1 MKKRFISVA
10 TFCAVL
16 ASTSVWVG
24 CSDYDDDIQNL
35 QGQITANATD
45 LSAAIDEKVNAL
57 TQEINNLK
65 SQEEALSTALETA
78 KAELNE
84 AIADAKT
91 YADAQAE
98 AARVAAIEAAQA
110 EVKAA
115 REALETSLA
124 EANAKIEG
132 LNTTVNGQAEQI
144 AALLDADKTMEQS
157 IAEANAAIEAA
168 NTAIE
173 EVRGLANANSEEL
186 TKLNEDLAAVAD
198 NLKTVETNLSGQIAS
213 LGERVDE
220 AYNQIAANKADA
232 EKQLAQVNSLIKANS
247 DLIAALQEKDEALD
261 AKDAELLADII
272 ENTNGLADLAEKL
285 TAAEELCEQN
295 LVAAKGYTDA
305 QLALLKTSL
314 GLTDETSIDLPAA
327 ITRLGAAEEAIA
339 GIKENIAE
347 LAEKDEELQGLIDA
361 VEKSVDGIKVQVGS
375 IAEQVNKNTEA
386 IKQNAEAIGANA
398 ESIASNAEGI
408 KKLEELTTK
417 LQEDLGKLEA
427 STAENL
433 KAEIEKVMANFENY
447 ATTAAMNQLKETLS
461 ADYAK
466 ADEALATTLRG
477 ELAQSVKDL
486 QEQIDAINL
495 SDFQSQIDNLTG
507 KTDEEIKAL
516 KDKLADDYDDLKTE
530 IGLIMG
536 ESGAIE
542 TVNEAIDGVA
552 ERVTKLETELPELTK
567 SLTDR
572 IRNVE
577 QNISSIQ
584 LELQRRADAAKEVLA
599 GYDNT
604 LGTLFGYTSQLRSIV
619 FKPELY
625 YQGIEAIGVYSY
637 NYNPYKTPD
646 KADVEKDQSND
657 TPEYIIGHPGISVVP
672 DFQASYYLN
681 PSNAAIDTDVENF
694 VVKNHTAAIT
704 RAVGQENIKVKEVEK
719 ADGQIKVTFSMTDAN
734 AIEKLSNSKVDVM
747 ALQYNYKGENG
758 NDTTVISDFAALK
771 QYVITDFKLNK
782 VSAEGNLAEA
792 PHNHLATTAAAAV
805 DDNLNYPYLE
815 IEYTD
820 LDGIDLDKWINVHY
834 KYDGNANDQTWGGQ
848 ETINEKNFKLEYE
861 LIGYKASDTDKT
873 NESKHATIK
882 DNILTVHG
890 VGEEPTENNRK
901 IIGRTPL
908 VRVILRDNNSNQ
920 IAAIGYIRVK
930 ITDKDAI
937 DLIVKA
943 DAITNPY
950 RVLCD
955 DTQVLEETAIT
966 WDKIENE
973 VLGALNMSKDEF
985 EASYKPAVDGF
996 GNCKQYDNS
1005 GADVETTHFGEIEST
1020 HLKDEHSHETMV
1032 LRWTISNNE
1041 AYQLFAGKQMPV
1053 SVSRWVKFE
1062 PVTGQGRDI
1071 YIQVTWTPSAKF
1083 DTPTAAIQNRS
1094 AHKKYGDWHKTNS
1107 REAGYE
1113 ELHVQVGA
1121 ATVPGASCEYEFLVV
1136 SNTFNQNPLD
1146 IIKSGV
1152 NGGGYTDLANNVK
1165 VAYKFAD
1172 NQAKTTYQG
1181 ADGTS
1186 YTVNVTH
1193 DAFGQQSMINA
1204 GGHTL
1209 ATIGWNDGTI
1219 EVADNDVAKNI
1230 INYYTAENGGLAN
1243 ALTLTVKIETT
1254 TCPPGEDLI
1263 KVAGDEFN
1271 VKVIKPI
1278 FVENGRV
1285 PAMTLNNFET
1295 LTQPLSLDF
1304 TDFNDYDPQEFW
1316 NNSGQSVEFWKFYG
1330 VKSIKC
1336 TKVSSNYEK
1345 GGDSDQSYTQLAA
1358 DGTGKKWTNDNFSI
1372 TFTEPTGGIK
1382 LNNMGTVKLDQ
1393 IDMSRSNNFKVR
1405 LQLEVEYAW
1414 GKLYPVV
1421 TFDVNAAPG
1430 ARTLSL

>member
-186 TKLNEDLAAVAD
+186 AKLNEDLAAVAD

-339 GIKENIAE
+339 GIKESIAE
-347 LAEKDEELQGLIDA
+347 LAEKDKELQGLIDA
-361 VEKSVDGIKVQVGS
+361 VEESVAGITAQVGT

-408 KKLEELTTK
+408 KKLEALTTK

-466 ADEALATTLRG
+466 ADETLATTLRG
-477 ELAQSVKDL
+477 ELAQSVKNL

-495 SDFQSQIDNLTG
+495 SDFQTQIDDLTG

-516 KDKLADDYDDLKTE
+516 KQKLSDDYDDLKTQ

-542 TVNEAIDGVA
+542 TVNEAIEGVSD
-552 ERVTKLETELPELTK
+552 RVTKLETELPELTK

-637 NYNPYKTPD
+637 NYQPYNTPD
-646 KADVEKDQSND
+646 EADVEKDQSND
-657 TPEYIIGHPGISVVP
+657 VPSFIPNHAGISVVP

-694 VVKNHTAAIT
+694 VVKNHTATIT
-704 RAVGQENIKVKEVEK
+704 RAVGQGNIQVKEVEK

-734 AIEKLSNSKVDVM
+734 AIEKLSDNKVDVM
-747 ALQYNYKGENG
+747 ALQYNYKSENG

-771 QYVITDFKLNK
+771 QYIITDFKLNK

-792 PHNHLATTAAAAV
+792 PHNHLATTAAQAK
-805 DDNLNYPYLE
+805 DDRYPYLE

-834 KYDGNANDQTWGGQ
+834 VYDGNTNDQTWGGQ

-861 LIGYKASDTDKT
+861 LIGYRASDTDET

-890 VGEEPTENNRK
+890 VDEEPTGNDRK

-937 DLIVKA
+937 DLTVEA

-950 RVLCD
+950 RVLCY

-966 WDKIENE
+966 WKKIENE

-985 EASYKPAVDGF
+985 EASYKPALDGS
-996 GNCKQYDNS
+996 GYCKQYANS
-1005 GADVETTHFGEIEST
+1005 GADAETTHFGEIEST
-1020 HLKDEHSHETMV
+1020 HDSDDQSHETMV
-1032 LRWTISNNE
+1032 LKWTVDNNQ
-1041 AYQLFAGKQMPV
+1041 AYQEFKGKPMPV

-1071 YIQVTWTPSAKF
+1071 YIKVTWTPNAKF
-1083 DTPTAAIQNRS
+1083 DTPTATILNTS

-1121 ATVPGASCEYEFLVV
+1121 ATVPGASCEYESLIV
-1136 SNTFNQNPLD
+1136 SNTFNQDPLD

-1152 NGGGYTDLANNVK
+1152 NGGGYTDLANNVQ

-1172 NQAKTTYQG
+1172 KQAKTTYQG

-1193 DAFGQQSMINA
+1193 DEFAQQSVINA
-1204 GGHTL
+1204 GGQIL
-1209 ATIGWNDGTI
+1209 ATIGWNDGMI
-1219 EVADNDVAKNI
+1219 EVANNDVAKNI

-1254 TCPPGEDLI
+1254 TCKPGENLI
-1263 KVAGDEFN
+1263 KVDGNEFN

-1316 NNSGQSVEFWKFYG
+1316 NNSGQRVEFWNFYG
-1330 VKSIKC
+1330 VKRIKC

-1345 GGDSDQSYTQLAA
+1345 GGDSDQSYTQLTA
-1358 DGTGKKWTNDNFSI
+1358 DGAGKWKNANFSI

-1393 IDMSRSNNFKVR
+1393 IDMSRSNDFKVR

>member
-361 VEKSVDGIKVQVGS
+361 VEESVAGITAQVGT

-398 ESIASNAEGI
+398 ESIALNAEGI

-433 KAEIEKVMANFENY
+433 KAEIEKVMANFQNY

-466 ADEALATTLRG
+466 ADETLATTLRG

-495 SDFQSQIDNLTG
+495 SDFQTQIDNLTG

-516 KDKLADDYDDLKTE
+516 KQKLADDYDDLKTQ

-552 ERVTKLETELPELTK
+552 ERVTKLETELPTLTK
-567 SLTDR
+567 NVTDLTGRMDAVENEINMIYQDIVQNAAIVRMYVSTIEDSLSAL
-572 IRNVE
+572 V
-577 QNISSIQ
+577 
-584 LELQRRADAAKEVLA
+584 
-599 GYDNT
+599 
-604 LGTLFGYTSQLRSIV
+604 GYTSQLRSIV
-619 FKPELY
+619 FSPELY
-625 YQGIEAIGVYSY
+625 YQGIEAIGVWSY
-637 NYNPYKTPD
+637 NYTALKFENET
-646 KADVEKDQSND
+646 ADPTKDQSKDYADETTNKV
-657 TPEYIIGHPGISVVP
+657 SVVP
-672 DFQASYYLN
+672 EVTASYYLN
-681 PSNAAIDTDVENF
+681 PSNAAIDLDASNF
-694 VVKNHTAAIT
+694 KVLLNPGVAVMRAIGEDDISV
-704 RAVGQENIKVKEVEK
+704 AKVEK
-719 ADGQIKVTFSMTDAN
+719 DADDNGKINVTFKMSN
-734 AIEKLSNSKVDVM
+734 ADNISQGIVGGNEGKIDVM
-747 ALQYNYKGENG
+747 ALRYKYSAESG
-758 NDTTVISDFAALK
+758 DTVVTSDFAALK
-771 QYVITDFKLNK
+771 QFVIKGFAINK
-782 VSAEGNLAEA
+782 VYMEGGTDA
-792 PHNHLATTAAAAV
+792 PADAHDFHLATTAQDAINALEN
-805 DDNLNYPYLE
+805 DPDIPYLE
-815 IEYTD
+815 IEYNDEDGLD
-820 LDGIDLDKWINVHY
+820 LNQWINVHY
-834 KYDGNANDQTWGGQ
+834 KMNGSTTETTWGGQ
-848 ETINEKNFKLEYE
+848 AEINKKNFKLKYE
-861 LIGYKASDTDKT
+861 LIGFFADDTDQT
-873 NESKHATIK
+873 SESERAQIDPETG
-882 DNILTVHG
+882 ILTLKV
-890 VGEEPTENNRK
+890 EEGTTGRNN
-901 IIGRTPL
+901 IGRTPL
-908 VRVILRDNNSNQ
+908 VRVSLIDGNSNNQ
-920 IAAIGYIRVK
+920 IAAVGYILVK
-930 ITDKDAI
+930 ITDVNAGNLVAEDNQVIVKDYTVKCGE
-937 DLIVKA
+937 DLIL
-943 DAITNPY
+943 DREN
-950 RVLCD
+950 
-955 DTQVLEETAIT
+955 AIT
-966 WDKIENE
+966 WKEVE
-973 VLGALNMSKDEF
+973 EKVLGQLDMSKEQF
-985 EASYKPAVDGF
+985 EKSYQVDLVPG
-996 GNCKQYDNS
+996 GSTCQQYARQNDTFS
-1005 GADVETTHFGEIEST
+1005 QVEGIGDVSNTGEPG
-1020 HLKDEHSHETMV
+1020 SHETQILKWSV
-1032 LRWTISNNE
+1032 NNVE
-1041 AYQLFAGKQMPV
+1041 AYQQFVTLKKTTV
-1053 SVSRWVKFE
+1053 TTWVCFE
-1062 PVTGQGRDI
+1062 PRNGYGSKI
-1071 YIQVTWTPSAKF
+1071 YVELTWTPANVN
-1083 DTPTAAIQNRS
+1083 AAPQAEILDGD
-1094 AHKKYGDWHKTNS
+1094 KKRADWHATDS
-1107 REAGYE
+1107 REQGYD
-1113 ELHVQVGA
+1113 ELHIQVGN
-1121 ATVPGASCEYEFLVV
+1121 ATVPEAECEYGSMVV
-1136 SNTFNQNPLD
+1136 EDRFNNKPLD
-1146 IIKSGV
+1146 VIKRDLGST
-1152 NGGGYTDLANNVK
+1152 YAALANVANVT
-1165 VAYKFAD
+1165 YKFAPTLEQKKRSYKGASGTD
-1172 NQAKTTYQG
+1172 YVISVS
-1181 ADGTS
+1181 ADGLTIS
-1186 YTVNVTH
+1186 
-1193 DAFGQQSMINA
+1193 S
-1204 GGHTL
+1204 GGFEIAKIEA
-1209 ATIGWNDGTI
+1209 ATGKIMLCETP
-1219 EVADNDVAKNI
+1219 VAKDI
-1230 INYYTAENGGLAN
+1230 INGYGSLNDLAN
-1243 ALTLTVKIETT
+1243 ALTLTVTIENE
-1254 TCPPGEDLI
+1254 TCPPADGIEWLN
-1263 KVAGDEFN
+1263 ESNELN

-1278 FVENGRV
+1278 FISGGEIGE
-1285 PAMTLNNFET
+1285 MTLNDNST
-1295 LTQPLSLDF
+1295 LTQKLKLSF
-1304 TDFNDYDPQEFW
+1304 VDFNGYNPQTFYDKAGTKGTTFW
-1316 NNSGQSVEFWKFYG
+1316 NFYG
-1330 VKSIKC
+1330 VTSIELDRRPGKGIQ
-1336 TKVSSNYEK
+1336 TNY
-1345 GGDSDQSYTQLAA
+1345 
-1358 DGTGKKWTNDNFSI
+1358 TGIIKPFDPEDFEV
-1372 TFTEPTGGIK
+1372 TFTAPTTGSIS
-1382 LNNMGTVKLDQ
+1382 LDNMGTVKLDQ
-1393 IDMSRSNNFKVR
+1393 GENMSRANDFNVYLNLKVS
-1405 LQLEVEYAW
+1405 YKW
-1414 GKLYPVV
+1414 GDLYTQV
-1421 TFDVNAAPG
+1421 TLHVNAAPG
-1430 ARTLSL
+1430 E

>member
-1 MKKRFISVA
+1 
-10 TFCAVL
+10 
-16 ASTSVWVG
+16 
-24 CSDYDDDIQNL
+24 
-35 QGQITANATD
+35 
-45 LSAAIDEKVNAL
+45 
-57 TQEINNLK
+57 
-65 SQEEALSTALETA
+65 
-78 KAELNE
+78 
-84 AIADAKT
+84 
-91 YADAQAE
+91 
-98 AARVAAIEAAQA
+98 
-110 EVKAA
+110 
-115 REALETSLA
+115 
-124 EANAKIEG
+124 
-132 LNTTVNGQAEQI
+132 
-144 AALLDADKTMEQS
+144 
-157 IAEANAAIEAA
+157 
-168 NTAIE
+168 
-173 EVRGLANANSEEL
+173 
-186 TKLNEDLAAVAD
+186 
-198 NLKTVETNLSGQIAS
+198 
-213 LGERVDE
+213 
-220 AYNQIAANKADA
+220 
-232 EKQLAQVNSLIKANS
+232 
-247 DLIAALQEKDEALD
+247 
-261 AKDAELLADII
+261 
-272 ENTNGLADLAEKL
+272 
-285 TAAEELCEQN
+285 
-295 LVAAKGYTDA
+295 
-305 QLALLKTSL
+305 
-314 GLTDETSIDLPAA
+314 
-327 ITRLGAAEEAIA
+327 
-339 GIKENIAE
+339 
-347 LAEKDEELQGLIDA
+347 
-361 VEKSVDGIKVQVGS
+361 
-375 IAEQVNKNTEA
+375 
-386 IKQNAEAIGANA
+386 
-398 ESIASNAEGI
+398 
-408 KKLEELTTK
+408 
-417 LQEDLGKLEA
+417 
-427 STAENL
+427 
-433 KAEIEKVMANFENY
+433 
-447 ATTAAMNQLKETLS
+447 
-461 ADYAK
+461 
-466 ADEALATTLRG
+466 
-477 ELAQSVKDL
+477 
-486 QEQIDAINL
+486 
-495 SDFQSQIDNLTG
+495 
-507 KTDEEIKAL
+507 
-516 KDKLADDYDDLKTE
+516 
-530 IGLIMG
+530 MG

-542 TVNEAIDGVA
+542 TVNEAIEGVSD
-552 ERVTKLETELPELTK
+552 RVTKLETELPELTK

-577 QNISSIQ
+577 QNISAIQ
-584 LELQRRADAAKEVLA
+584 LELQRRADVAKEVLA

-637 NYNPYKTPD
+637 NYSPYNTPD

-657 TPEYIIGHPGISVVP
+657 VPSFIPNHAGISVVP

-694 VVKNHTAAIT
+694 VVKNHTATIT
-704 RAVGQENIKVKEVEK
+704 RAVGQGNIQVKEVEK

-771 QYVITDFKLNK
+771 QYVITDFTLNK

-861 LIGYKASDTDKT
+861 LIGYKASDTDNT

-943 DAITNPY
+943 DAIKTDY
-950 RVLCD
+950 RVLCYD
-955 DTQVLEETAIT
+955 ANALDQTAIT
-966 WDKIENE
+966 WEKIENE

-985 EASYKPAVDGF
+985 EASYKPEVDGA
-996 GNCKQYDNS
+996 GNCIQYANS
-1005 GADVETTHFGEIEST
+1005 GDEAPTTSSFGVIKST
-1020 HLKDEHSHETMV
+1020 NALDDQSHETMV
-1032 LRWTISNNE
+1032 LKWTVGNNQ
-1041 AYQLFAGKQMPV
+1041 AYQEFAGKTMPV

-1071 YIQVTWTPSAKF
+1071 YIQVTWTPNAKF
-1083 DTPTAAIQNRS
+1083 DTPTATILNTS
-1094 AHKKYGDWHKTNS
+1094 DHKKYGDWHKTNS

-1121 ATVPGASCEYEFLVV
+1121 ATVPGASCEYESLVV

-1146 IIKSGV
+1146 IITNGV
-1152 NGGGYTDLANNVK
+1152 RGGGYTDLANNVK
-1165 VAYKFAD
+1165 IAYKFAK
-1172 NQAKTTYQG
+1172 NQAKRSYQG
-1181 ADGTS
+1181 ASNTS
-1186 YTVNVTH
+1186 YNVSVTQ
-1193 DAFGQQSMINA
+1193 DEFNRQSMIKA
-1204 GGHTL
+1204 GGQTL

-1219 EVADNDVAKNI
+1219 EVADNDVAKDI

-1254 TCPPGEDLI
+1254 TCEPGEDLI

-1278 FVENGRV
+1278 FVEKGSV
-1285 PAMTLNNFET
+1285 PAMTLNNSST

-1316 NNSGQSVEFWKFYG
+1316 NNSGQRVEFWKFYD

-1345 GGDSDQSYTQLAA
+1345 GGDSDQSYTQLTA
-1358 DGTGKKWTNDNFSI
+1358 DGVGKWTNANFSI
-1372 TFTEPTGGIK
+1372 TFTEPTGDIK

-1393 IDMSRSNNFKVR
+1393 IDMSRSNDFKVR
-1405 LQLEVEYAW
+1405 LQLEVEYEW

>member
-124 EANAKIEG
+124 EANAKIDG

-272 ENTNGLADLAEKL
+272 KNTNELADLAEKL
-285 TAAEELCEQN
+285 TVAEELCEQN

-339 GIKENIAE
+339 GIKENIAG
-347 LAEKDEELQGLIDA
+347 LAEKDEELQDLIDA
-361 VEKSVDGIKVQVGS
+361 VEKSVAGITVQVGT
-375 IAEQVNKNTEA
+375 IAGQVHNNTDA

-398 ESIASNAEGI
+398 ESIASNTKGI
-408 KKLEELTTK
+408 EKLEELTTQ
-417 LQEDLGKLEA
+417 LQENLGKLEA

-516 KDKLADDYDDLKTE
+516 KDQLAKDYDDLKTE

-552 ERVTKLETELPELTK
+552 ERVTKLETELPTLTQNVTDLTARMEAVENEINMIYQDIVQNAAIVRMYVSTIED
-567 SLTDR
+567 SLSAL
-572 IRNVE
+572 V
-577 QNISSIQ
+577 
-584 LELQRRADAAKEVLA
+584 
-599 GYDNT
+599 
-604 LGTLFGYTSQLRSIV
+604 GYTSQLRSIV
-619 FKPELY
+619 FSPELY
-625 YQGIEAIGVYSY
+625 YQGIEAIGVWSY
-637 NYNPYKTPD
+637 NYTALKFENET
-646 KADVEKDQSND
+646 ADPTKDQSND
-657 TPEYIIGHPGISVVP
+657 YADETTNGVSVVP
-672 DFQASYYLN
+672 EVTASYYLN
-681 PSNAAIDTDVENF
+681 PSNAAIDLDASNF
-694 VVKNHTAAIT
+694 KVLLNPRVTVMRAIGEDDISV
-704 RAVGQENIKVKEVEK
+704 AKVEK
-719 ADGQIKVTFSMTDAN
+719 DADDNGKINVTFKMSN
-734 AIEKLSNSKVDVM
+734 ADNISQGIAEGSNKGKIDVM
-747 ALQYNYKGENG
+747 ALRYKYSAESG
-758 NDTTVISDFAALK
+758 DTVVTSDFAALK
-771 QYVITDFKLNK
+771 QFVIKDFAINK
-782 VSAEGNLAEA
+782 VNMEGGTDAANEF
-792 PHNHLATTAAAAV
+792 HLATTAQGAIKALEN
-805 DDNLNYPYLE
+805 DPDIPYLE
-815 IEYTD
+815 IEYNDEDGLD
-820 LDGIDLDKWINVHY
+820 LNQWINVHY
-834 KYDGNANDQTWGGQ
+834 KMNGSETETTWGGQ
-848 ETINEKNFKLEYE
+848 AEINKKNFKLKYE
-861 LIGYKASDTDKT
+861 LIGFFAGDTDQT
-873 NESKHATIK
+873 SESERAQIDPETG
-882 DNILTVHG
+882 ILTLKV
-890 VGEEPTENNRK
+890 EEGTGRNN
-901 IIGRTPL
+901 IGRTPL
-908 VRVILRDNNSNQ
+908 VRVSLIDGNSNNQ
-920 IAAIGYIRVK
+920 IAAVGYILVK
-930 ITDKDAI
+930 ITDVNAGNLVAEDNQV
-937 DLIVKA
+937 IVKDYTVQCNEA
-943 DAITNPY
+943 LILNK
-950 RVLCD
+950 
-955 DTQVLEETAIT
+955 ENAIT
-966 WDKIENE
+966 WEEVEEK
-973 VLGALNMSKDEF
+973 VLGQLDMSKEQF
-985 EASYKPAVDGF
+985 EESYQVDLASDGVTCQQYARQNDTFSPVDDGI
-996 GNCKQYDNS
+996 GDVTNTAES
-1005 GADVETTHFGEIEST
+1005 GSYETQI
-1020 HLKDEHSHETMV
+1020 LKWSV
-1032 LRWTISNNE
+1032 NNVE
-1041 AYQLFAGKQMPV
+1041 AYYQFVTLKKTTV
-1053 SVSRWVKFE
+1053 TTWVCFE
-1062 PVTGQGRDI
+1062 PKNGYGSKI
-1071 YIQVTWTPSAKF
+1071 YVELTWTPANVN
-1083 DTPTAAIQNRS
+1083 AAPQAEILDDD
-1094 AHKKYGDWHKTNS
+1094 KKRADWHATDS
-1107 REAGYE
+1107 REQGYD
-1113 ELHVQVGA
+1113 ELHIQVGN
-1121 ATVPGASCEYEFLVV
+1121 ATVPGAECKYGSMVV
-1136 SNTFNQNPLD
+1136 EDRFNNKPLAVIERD
-1146 IIKSGV
+1146 LGST
-1152 NGGGYTDLANNVK
+1152 YAALANAANVT
-1165 VAYKFAD
+1165 YKFAPTLEQKMRSYKGASGT
-1172 NQAKTTYQG
+1172 NYFISVS
-1181 ADGTS
+1181 ADGSTIS
-1186 YTVNVTH
+1186 SGASEIAKIVATTGKIV
-1193 DAFGQQSMINA
+1193 
-1204 GGHTL
+1204 L
-1209 ATIGWNDGTI
+1209 AENS
-1219 EVADNDVAKNI
+1219 VAKDI
-1230 INYYTAENGGLAN
+1230 INGYGSLNELAN
-1243 ALTLTVKIETT
+1243 ALTLTVTIENE
-1254 TCPPGEDLI
+1254 TCEPAKGIEWLN
-1263 KVAGDEFN
+1263 ESNELN

-1278 FVENGRV
+1278 FISGGEIGE
-1285 PAMTLNNFET
+1285 MTLNDNST
-1295 LTQPLSLDF
+1295 LTQKLKLSF
-1304 TDFNDYDPQEFW
+1304 VDFNGYDPQTFYDKAGTKGTTFW
-1316 NNSGQSVEFWKFYG
+1316 NFYG
-1330 VKSIKC
+1330 VTSI
-1336 TKVSSNYEK
+1336 VLDERPDK
-1345 GGDSDQSYTQLAA
+1345 GIQTDYTGSLKPVDSKDFTV
-1358 DGTGKKWTNDNFSI
+1358 
-1372 TFTEPTGGIK
+1372 TFTPTGSIS
-1382 LNNMGTVKLDQ
+1382 LDNMGTVKLNQ
-1393 IDMSRSNNFKVR
+1393 GENMSRANDFNVYLNLKVS
-1405 LQLEVEYAW
+1405 YKW
-1414 GKLYPVV
+1414 GDLYTQV
-1421 TFDVNAAPG
+1421 TLHVNAAPG
-1430 ARTLSL
+1430 E

>member
-339 GIKENIAE
+339 GIKESIAG

-361 VEKSVDGIKVQVGS
+361 VEESVAGITAQVGT

-398 ESIASNAEGI
+398 ESIALNAEGI
-408 KKLEELTTK
+408 SKLNELTTK

-433 KAEIEKVMANFENY
+433 KAEIEKVMANFQNY
-447 ATTAAMNQLKETLS
+447 ATTESMNQLKETLS

-466 ADEALATTLRG
+466 ADGELATTLRG

-495 SDFQSQIDNLTG
+495 SDFQSQIDDLTG

-516 KDKLADDYDDLKTE
+516 KQQLADDYEDLKTE

-542 TVNEAIDGVA
+542 TVNEAIEGVSD
-552 ERVTKLETELPELTK
+552 RVTKLETELPELTK

-577 QNISSIQ
+577 QNISAIQ
-584 LELQRRADAAKEVLA
+584 LELQRRADVAKEVLA

-637 NYNPYKTPD
+637 NYNPYKEPEE
-646 KADVEKDQSND
+646 ADLEDDQSD
-657 TPEYIIGHPGISVVP
+657 DKPEYITGHPGISVVP

-694 VVKNHTAAIT
+694 VVKNHTATIT
-704 RAVGQENIKVKEVEK
+704 RAVGQGNIQVKEVEK
-719 ADGQIKVTFSMTDAN
+719 ADGQIKVTFSMTDAD

-771 QYVITDFKLNK
+771 QYVITDFTLNK
-782 VSAEGNLAEA
+782 VSAEDNLEEA
-792 PHNHLATTAAAAV
+792 AHYHLATTAAEAVNDAA
-805 DDNLNYPYLE
+805 NKPYLE

-834 KYDGNANDQTWGGQ
+834 KYADNPNDQTWGGQ

-861 LIGYKASDTDKT
+861 LIGYKASDTDNT
-873 NESKHATIK
+873 NESAHATIK

-943 DAITNPY
+943 DAIKTDY
-950 RVLCD
+950 RVLCYD
-955 DTQVLEETAIT
+955 ADALDQTAIT
-966 WDKIENE
+966 WEKIENE

-985 EASYKPAVDGF
+985 EASYKPEVDGA
-996 GNCKQYDNS
+996 GNCIQYANS
-1005 GADVETTHFGEIEST
+1005 GDEAPTTSFGVIKST
-1020 HLKDEHSHETMV
+1020 NALDDQSHETMV
-1032 LRWTISNNE
+1032 LKWTVGNNQ
-1041 AYQLFAGKQMPV
+1041 AYQEFAATILNT
-1053 SVSRWVKFE
+1053 S
-1062 PVTGQGRDI
+1062 D
-1071 YIQVTWTPSAKF
+1071 
-1083 DTPTAAIQNRS
+1083 
-1094 AHKKYGDWHKTNS
+1094 HKKYGDWHKTNS

-1121 ATVPGASCEYEFLVV
+1121 ATVPGASCEYESLVV

-1146 IIKSGV
+1146 IIKSDV
-1152 NGGGYTDLANNVK
+1152 NGDEYTDLANNVQI
-1165 VAYKFAD
+1165 AYKFAD

-1204 GGHTL
+1204 GGHIL

-1219 EVADNDVAKNI
+1219 EVANNDVAKNI

-1254 TCPPGEDLI
+1254 TCEPGEDLI

-1316 NNSGQSVEFWKFYG
+1316 NNSGQRVEFWKFYG

-1345 GGDSDQSYTQLAA
+1345 GGDSDQSYTQLTA
-1358 DGTGKKWTNDNFSI
+1358 DGVGKWTNANFSI
-1372 TFTEPTGGIK
+1372 TFTEPTGDIK

-1393 IDMSRSNNFKVR
+1393 IDMSRSNDFKVR

>member
-144 AALLDADKTMEQS
+144 AALLDADKAMEQS

-361 VEKSVDGIKVQVGS
+361 VEESVAGIKAQVGT

-398 ESIASNAEGI
+398 ESIAVNAEGI

-433 KAEIEKVMANFENY
+433 KAEIEKVMANFQNY

-477 ELAQSVKDL
+477 ELAQSVKEL

-495 SDFQSQIDNLTG
+495 SDFQNQIDDLTG

-516 KDKLADDYDDLKTE
+516 KEQLADDYDDLKTE

-637 NYNPYKTPD
+637 NYHPYNTPVE
-646 KADVEKDQSND
+646 ADVEKDQSND
-657 TPEYIIGHPGISVVP
+657 VPSLIPNHAEISVVP

-704 RAVGQENIKVKEVEK
+704 RAVGQGNIKVKEVEK
-719 ADGQIKVTFSMTDAN
+719 AEGQINVTFSMTDAN
-734 AIEKLSNSKVDVM
+734 AIEESNDNKVDVM

-771 QYVITDFKLNK
+771 QYIITDFTLNK

-792 PHNHLATTAAAAV
+792 SHNHLATTAREAV
-805 DDNLNYPYLE
+805 DDRFPFLE

-820 LDGIDLDKWINVHY
+820 LDGIDLNKWINVHY
-834 KYDGNANDQTWGGQ
+834 VYDGNTNDQTWGGQ
-848 ETINEKNFKLEYE
+848 ETINEKNFELEYE
-861 LIGYKASDTDKT
+861 LIGYKAYDTDNT
-873 NESKHATIK
+873 NESKYATIK
-882 DNILTVHG
+882 GNILTVHG
-890 VGEEPTENNRK
+890 VGEEPTANNRK

-937 DLIVKA
+937 DLIVEA
-943 DAITNPY
+943 DAITKDY
-950 RVLCD
+950 RVLCND
-955 DTQVLEETAIT
+955 ANALNVTAIS
-966 WDKIENE
+966 WEKIENE

-985 EASYKPAVDGF
+985 EDSYEAEVNGAGECIQYAHSGDETPTTPF
-996 GNCKQYDNS
+996 GVIK
-1005 GADVETTHFGEIEST
+1005 ST
-1020 HLKDEHSHETMV
+1020 HASDDQSHETMV
-1032 LRWTISNNE
+1032 LNWTVGNNQ
-1041 AYQLFAGKQMPV
+1041 AYQEFVEKPMP

-1071 YIQVTWTPSAKF
+1071 YIKVTWTPNAKF
-1083 DTPTAAIQNRS
+1083 DNPTATILDT
-1094 AHKKYGDWHKTNS
+1094 HKKYGDWHKANS

-1121 ATVPGASCEYEFLVV
+1121 ATVPGASCEYESLTV
-1136 SNTFNQNPLD
+1136 SNTFNQDPRE
-1146 IIKSGV
+1146 IIKSDV
-1152 NGGGYTDLANNVK
+1152 ENDGYADLANNVE
-1165 VAYKFAD
+1165 VAYKFAAD
-1172 NQAKTTYQG
+1172 QAKTTYQG

-1193 DAFGQQSMINA
+1193 HEFERQSKIDA
-1204 GGHTL
+1204 GGQTL
-1209 ATIGWNDGTI
+1209 ATIDWNNGMI
-1219 EVADNDVAKNI
+1219 EVADNEVAKNI
-1230 INYYTAENGGLAN
+1230 INYYTAENGGLEN
-1243 ALTLTVKIETT
+1243 ALTLTVKIETK
-1254 TCPPGEDLI
+1254 TCEPGDDLI
-1263 KVAGDEFN
+1263 KVEGDEFN

-1285 PAMTLNNFET
+1285 PAMTLNNNET
-1295 LTQPLSLDF
+1295 LTQPLWLDF

-1316 NNSGQSVEFWKFYG
+1316 NNSGQRVEFWKFYG

-1345 GGDSDQSYTQLAA
+1345 GGDSDQSYTQLTA
-1358 DGTGKKWTNDNFSI
+1358 DGAGKWKNANFSI
-1372 TFTEPTGGIK
+1372 TFTEPTGDIK
-1382 LNNMGTVKLDQ
+1382 LDNMGTVKLDQ
-1393 IDMSRSNNFKVR
+1393 LDMSRSNDFKVR

>member
-144 AALLDADKTMEQS
+144 AALLDADKAMEQS

-361 VEKSVDGIKVQVGS
+361 VEESVAGITAQVGT

-398 ESIASNAEGI
+398 ESIALNEEGI

-433 KAEIEKVMANFENY
+433 KAEIEKVMANFQNY

-477 ELAQSVKDL
+477 ELAQSVKEL
-486 QEQIDAINL
+486 QEQIDAINI
-495 SDFQSQIDNLTG
+495 SDFQGQIDEA
-507 KTDEEIKAL
+507 DEEIKAL
-516 KDKLADDYDDLKTE
+516 KEQLAKDYDELKIQ
-530 IGLIMG
+530 IGLITG

-552 ERVTKLETELPELTK
+552 ERVTKLETELPTLTQNVTDLTARMEAVENEINMIYQDIVQNAAIVRMYVSTIED
-567 SLTDR
+567 SLSAL
-572 IRNVE
+572 V
-577 QNISSIQ
+577 
-584 LELQRRADAAKEVLA
+584 
-599 GYDNT
+599 
-604 LGTLFGYTSQLRSIV
+604 GYTSQLRSIV
-619 FKPELY
+619 FSPELY
-625 YQGIEAIGVYSY
+625 YQGIEAIGVWSY
-637 NYNPYKTPD
+637 NYTALKFENET
-646 KADVEKDQSND
+646 ADPTKDQSND
-657 TPEYIIGHPGISVVP
+657 GANETTNRVSVVP
-672 DFQASYYLN
+672 EVTASYYLN
-681 PSNAAIDTDVENF
+681 PSNAAIDLDASNFKVLLNPDVT
-694 VVKNHTAAIT
+694 VMRAIGEDDISV
-704 RAVGQENIKVKEVEK
+704 AKVEK
-719 ADGQIKVTFSMTDAN
+719 DADDNGKINVTFKMSN
-734 AIEKLSNSKVDVM
+734 ADNISPGIVDGSNKGKIDVM
-747 ALQYNYKGENG
+747 ALRYKYSAESG
-758 NDTTVISDFAALK
+758 DTVVTSDFAALK
-771 QYVITDFKLNK
+771 QFVIEDFAINK
-782 VSAEGNLAEA
+782 VNVEGGTDADADEF
-792 PHNHLATTAAAAV
+792 HLATTAQDAIKAL
-805 DDNLNYPYLE
+805 DDDPEIPSLE
-815 IEYTD
+815 IEYNDEDGLD
-820 LDGIDLDKWINVHY
+820 LNQWINVHY
-834 KYDGNANDQTWGGQ
+834 KMNGSETETTWGGQ
-848 ETINEKNFKLEYE
+848 AEINKKNFKLKYE
-861 LIGYKASDTDKT
+861 LIGFFAGDTDKT
-873 NESKHATIK
+873 SESERAQIDPETG
-882 DNILTVHG
+882 ILTLKV
-890 VGEEPTENNRK
+890 EEGTGRNN
-901 IIGRTPL
+901 IGRTPL
-908 VRVILRDNNSNQ
+908 VRVSLIDGNSNNQ
-920 IAAIGYIRVK
+920 IAAVGYILVK
-930 ITDKDAI
+930 ITDVNAGNLVAEDNQV
-937 DLIVKA
+937 IVKDYTVKCDNA
-943 DAITNPY
+943 LILDKENAIKW
-950 RVLCD
+950 
-955 DTQVLEETAIT
+955 EEVEA
-966 WDKIENE
+966 K
-973 VLGALNMSKDEF
+973 VLGQLDMSKEQF
-985 EASYKPAVDGF
+985 EQSYQVDLASDGSCQQYARQNDTFSPVVDGI
-996 GNCKQYDNS
+996 G
-1005 GADVETTHFGEIEST
+1005 DVTNTAEPG
-1020 HLKDEHSHETMV
+1020 SHETQILKWSV
-1032 LRWTISNNE
+1032 NNVE
-1041 AYQLFAGKQMPV
+1041 AYNQFVTLKKTTV
-1053 SVSRWVKFE
+1053 TTWVCFE
-1062 PVTGQGRDI
+1062 PKNGYGSKI
-1071 YIQVTWTPSAKF
+1071 YVELTWTPANVN
-1083 DTPTAAIQNRS
+1083 AAPQAEILD
-1094 AHKKYGDWHKTNS
+1094 ADKKRADWHATDS
-1107 REAGYE
+1107 REQGYD
-1113 ELHVQVGA
+1113 ELHIQVGN
-1121 ATVPGASCEYEFLVV
+1121 ATVPGAECKYGSMVV
-1136 SNTFNQNPLD
+1136 EDRFNNKPLAVIERD
-1146 IIKSGV
+1146 LGST
-1152 NGGGYTDLANNVK
+1152 YAALANAASVT
-1165 VAYKFAD
+1165 YKFAPTLEQKKQSYKGASGT
-1172 NQAKTTYQG
+1172 NYVISVS
-1181 ADGTS
+1181 ADGSTIS
-1186 YTVNVTH
+1186 SGASDIAKI
-1193 DAFGQQSMINA
+1193 DATNGKIV
-1204 GGHTL
+1204 L
-1209 ATIGWNDGTI
+1209 
-1219 EVADNDVAKNI
+1219 ADNPVAKDI
-1230 INYYTAENGGLAN
+1230 INGYGSLNDLAN
-1243 ALTLTVKIETT
+1243 ALTLTVTIENE
-1254 TCPPGEDLI
+1254 TCAPANGIEWLN
-1263 KVAGDEFN
+1263 ESNELN

-1278 FVENGRV
+1278 FISGGEIGE
-1285 PAMTLNNFET
+1285 MTLNDNST
-1295 LTQPLSLDF
+1295 LTQKLKLSF
-1304 TDFNDYDPQEFW
+1304 VDFNGYDPQTFYDKAGTKGTTFW
-1316 NNSGQSVEFWKFYG
+1316 NFYE
-1330 VKSIKC
+1330 VTSIALDDRPD
-1336 TKVSSNYEK
+1336 K
-1345 GGDSDQSYTQLAA
+1345 GIQTDYTGSLKPV
-1358 DGTGKKWTNDNFSI
+1358 DLNDFEV
-1372 TFTEPTGGIK
+1372 TFTAPTGGSIS
-1382 LNNMGTVKLDQ
+1382 LDNMGTVKLDQ
-1393 IDMSRSNNFKVR
+1393 GENMSRANDFNVYLNLKVS
-1405 LQLEVEYAW
+1405 YKW
-1414 GKLYPVV
+1414 GDLYTQV
-1421 TFDVNAAPG
+1421 TLHVNAAPG
-1430 ARTLSL
+1430 E